1 MHPVVCCLAQIE
13 SIFIYSM
20 VIRWPVS
27 GTCLADVSTSVK
39 ESSPLVSVE
48 SRAARMRGRDVFVLV
63 VDAMHNEASANV
75 TVVLSHRRAD
85 CQREYCRTVIGLF
98 EEAGQEDW
106 QIPKGKG
113 KNFI

>member
-1 MHPVVCCLAQIE
+1 M
-13 SIFIYSM
+13 
-20 VIRWPVS
+20 S

-75 TVVLSHRRAD
+75 VLSHRRAD